1 MPLRGV
7 QNIKKV
13 FLRQTKKVVNT
24 VDGYHNE
31 DEWMLDTEGVNM
43 AEVMCDE
50 RIDFSRCLT
59 NDLVET
65 LQLFGIE
72 ATRAALLR
80 ELRGVIEFDGS
91 YVNYR
96 HLSILCDVMT
106 CRGYLMAITRHGI
119 NRVENGPLMRCSF
132 EETVDILFEASAHG
146 MTDRMRGVSGPIM
159 MGQLAPVGTGSFD
172 LVLDEEKLERAMDM
186 DGGAGGGGGGL
197 LMKEQHPMT
206 PSMMTP
212 MHSSPFAV
220 MSPGQQGGLFSPFAG
235 GGGMSPSSQAMFS
248 PFGGHQA
255 DGNAAIFSPSHSMMS
270 PASFS
275 PGGGGVSP
283 GYSPTSPA
291 YSPTQDSCFATLCFV
306 CHARINATD
315 SRKTPNP
322 KPKTPNHFTGVL
334 HSTDFAFILCLSARI
349 KELTRA
355 NQNHLQLADF
365 ASASS
370 LSRFLLLL
378 PRENNTQLTI
388 SITFPLPQI
397 FADFASASSL
407 SRFLLLLPRENNTQL
422 TISITFPLPQ
432 IFADFASAS
441 SLSRFLLLLPRENNT
456 QLTISITF
464 PYHRYS
470 PTSPAQ
476 VHCLASCFSCLGRT
490 TRN

>member
-1 MPLRGV
+1 
-7 QNIKKV
+7 
-13 FLRQTKKVVNT
+13 
-24 VDGYHNE
+24 
-31 DEWMLDTEGVNM
+31 
-43 AEVMCDE
+43 
-50 RIDFSRCLT
+50 
-59 NDLVET
+59 
-65 LQLFGIE
+65 
-72 ATRAALLR
+72 
-80 ELRGVIEFDGS
+80 
-91 YVNYR
+91 
-96 HLSILCDVMT
+96 
-106 CRGYLMAITRHGI
+106 MAITRHGI

-291 YSPTQDSCFATLCFV
+291 YSPTSPA
-306 CHARINATD
+306 
-315 SRKTPNP
+315 
-322 KPKTPNHFTGVL
+322 
-334 HSTDFAFILCLSARI
+334 
-349 KELTRA
+349 
-355 NQNHLQLADF
+355 
-365 ASASS
+365 
-370 LSRFLLLL
+370 
-378 PRENNTQLTI
+378 
-388 SITFPLPQI
+388 
-397 FADFASASSL
+397 
-407 SRFLLLLPRENNTQL
+407 
-422 TISITFPLPQ
+422 
-432 IFADFASAS
+432 
-441 SLSRFLLLLPRENNT
+441 
-456 QLTISITF
+456 
-464 PYHRYS
+464 YS
-470 PTSPAQ
+470 PTSPAYSPTSPAYSPTSPAYSPTSPAYSPTSPAYSPTSPAYSPTSPAYSPTSPAYSPTSPAYSPTSPTYSPTSPTYSPTSPTYSPSSP
-476 VHCLASCFSCLGRT
+476 VYTPPT
-490 TRN
+490 TGGAEEEDA

>member
-1 MPLRGV
+1 
-7 QNIKKV
+7 
-13 FLRQTKKVVNT
+13 
-24 VDGYHNE
+24 
-31 DEWMLDTEGVNM
+31 
-43 AEVMCDE
+43 
-50 RIDFSRCLT
+50 
-59 NDLVET
+59 
-65 LQLFGIE
+65 
-72 ATRAALLR
+72 
-80 ELRGVIEFDGS
+80 
-91 YVNYR
+91 
-96 HLSILCDVMT
+96 
-106 CRGYLMAITRHGI
+106 
-119 NRVENGPLMRCSF
+119 
-132 EETVDILFEASAHG
+132 
-146 MTDRMRGVSGPIM
+146 M

-291 YSPTQDSCFATLCFV
+291 YSPTQDSCFATLCLF
-306 CHARINATD
+306 AMPESTRLT
-315 SRKTPNP
+315 KEKTQPQTPNP
-322 KPKTPNHFTGVL
+322 KPQTISQESRIVRILRSLPLSV
-334 HSTDFAFILCLSARI
+334 LCLSARI

-355 NQNHLQLADF
+355 NQNHY
-365 ASASS
+365 S
-370 LSRFLLLL
+370 
-378 PRENNTQLTI
+378 
-388 SITFPLPQI
+388 
-397 FADFASASSL
+397 
-407 SRFLLLLPRENNTQL
+407 
-422 TISITFPLPQ
+422 
-432 IFADFASAS
+432 
-441 SLSRFLLLLPRENNT
+441 
-456 QLTISITF
+456 
-464 PYHRYS
+464 S